1 MRSEEQPKNSTGLK
15 VINGNFGKKK
25 PGLGDLLQGILP
37 PVNSEPPELSE
48 KEILMKVLKIL
59 DGIEVYE
66 KEWTGGRRKKRSTIK
81 TRIFGG
87 RIPTALINEI
97 HEFQGSNTYHL
108 EKALRLYVKV
118 MRAGSWQ
125 S

>member
-1 MRSEEQPKNSTGLK
+1 MKSEEQPKKTALK
-15 VINGNFGKKK
+15 VIKGNFGKKMS
-25 PGLGDLLQGILP
+25 GLGDLLQASLP
-37 PVNSEPPELSE
+37 PANSEPPELSE
-48 KEILMKVLKIL
+48 KEILKKTCKIL

-97 HEFQGSNTYHL
+97 HEFSGSNTYHL
-108 EKALRLYVKV
+108 ERALRLYVKV
-118 MRAGSWQ
+118 MKAS